1 MALTVIY
8 TLSTLKSEHGLNPN
22 MDFSYKRNYIGNLTI
37 MQPIFIISSFIYL
50 HGVIYCHYRFDL

>member
-8 TLSTLKSEHGLNPN
+8 TLSTLKAEHGLNPN
-22 MDFSYKRNYIGNLTI
+22 MDFSYKRNCIGNLTI

-50 HGVIYCHYRFDL
+50 HGVYLLPL

>member
-22 MDFSYKRNYIGNLTI
+22 MDFSYKLE
-37 MQPIFIISSFIYL
+37 L
-50 HGVIYCHYRFDL
+50 HMGI

>member
-22 MDFSYKRNYIGNLTI
+22 MDFSYKRNCIGNLTI
-37 MQPIFIISSFIYL
+37 MQPIFIISSFIHL
-50 HGVIYCHYRFDL
+50 HGVYLLPL

>member
-22 MDFSYKRNYIGNLTI
+22 MDFSYKRNCIGNLTI
-37 MQPIFIISSFIYL
+37 MQVTIQNWRI
-50 HGVIYCHYRFDL
+50 D

>member
-22 MDFSYKRNYIGNLTI
+22 MDFSYKDTVQN
-37 MQPIFIISSFIYL
+37 F
-50 HGVIYCHYRFDL
+50 V